1 MKEKFRQFMVG
12 RYGMDQLGQ
21 FLLWIGVIIMLLSTF
36 LANAILSAVS
46 FILLILCYIR
56 MFSKD
61 TGRRYGENQKYLVH
75 KERFLGFFKNFKSSR
90 EKNKNYHIY
99 SCPTCKQKIRIPK
112 GKGKICITCPKCH
125 AEFIR
130 KS

>member
-21 FLLWIGVIIMLLSTF
+21 FLLGVGVIVMLLSTV
-36 LANAILSAVS
+36 LGNAVLSAIS
-46 FILLILCYIR
+46 FILLIICYMR
-56 MFSKD
+56 MFSRDNNK
-61 TGRRYGENQKYLVH
+61 RYNENQKYLVQ
-75 KERFLGFFKNFKSSR
+75 KDKFLGLFKNFKNKR
-90 EKNKNYHIY
+90 GQNKNYHIY

-112 GKGKICITCPKCH
+112 GRGKICITCPKCH

>member
-1 MKEKFRQFMVG
+1 MKEKFRQFMIG

-21 FLLWIGVIIMLLSTF
+21 FLIWTGIIVMLLSTF
-36 LANAILSAVS
+36 VRSSILSSIS
-46 FILLILCYIR
+46 FLILIICYVR
-56 MFSKD
+56 MFSRNINK
-61 TGRRYGENQKYLVH
+61 RYNENQKFIFQ
-75 KERFLGFFKNFKSSR
+75 KDRFLSLFKNLKGQG
-90 EKNKNYHIY
+90 EQHKKYHIY
-99 SCPTCKQKIRIPK
+99 RCPTCKQKIRVPK

>member
-1 MKEKFRQFMVG
+1 MIG

-21 FLLWIGVIIMLLSTF
+21 FLIWVGIITMLLSSF
-36 LANAILSAVS
+36 IRIGILSIIS
-46 FILLILCYIR
+46 FFLLIICYVR
-56 MFSKD
+56 MFSRNVNK
-61 TGRRYGENQKYLVH
+61 RYTENQKFLAS
-75 KERFLGFFKNFKSSR
+75 KERFLGFFKNFKGQR
-90 EKNKNYHIY
+90 EQNKKYHIY
-99 SCPTCKQKIRIPK
+99 RCPTCKQKIRIPK

>member
-1 MKEKFRQFMVG
+1 MVG

-21 FLLWIGVIIMLLSTF
+21 FLLWVGVIVMLLSTVF
-36 LANAILSAVS
+36 GNAVLSAVS
-46 FILLILCYIR
+46 FIILIVCYMR

-61 TGRRYGENQKYLVH
+61 INKRHGENQKYLSR
-75 KERFLGFFKNFKSSR
+75 KERFLGFFKNYKNRR